1 MKNLLLTATAALSIA
16 LGAAERP
23 DVMAIYFPN
32 WHVSPQLETHFGFG
46 KSEWD
51 FVKTSPTRFPGHRQ
65 PLVPVHGYLDG
76 KNPNDVAKEIDLAA
90 NAGIDVFLY
99 DYYYYGGKVTQE
111 EAIEEGFLKAE
122 NRHLGLEGVCPRRP
136 GSKF

>member
-1 MKNLLLTATAALSIA
+1 MNGFKSSLAAGVIA
-16 LGAAERP
+16 AVLPLGAAERP

-32 WHVSPQLETHFGFG
+32 WHVSPQLETYYGPG

-76 KNPNDVAKEIDLAA
+76 KNPKDVAKEIDLAA
-90 NAGIDVFLY
+90 DAG
-99 DYYYYGGKVTQE
+99 
-111 EAIEEGFLKAE
+111 
-122 NRHLGLEGVCPRRP
+122 N
-136 GSKF
+136 